1 MGCDIE
7 VHAEVLIDRAWHHYS
22 TATFDRNYRLFT
34 KMAGVRSQP
43 EWDIKPIAPPRGLP
57 MNLSAI
63 TKIAA
68 LKGKGHTY
76 SHSWLSSK
84 EIALTEKW
92 LIENAT
98 TPSDA
103 AFPSSSIK
111 LGWLFGGAFWGFE
124 KYRSDYPREIQD
136 VRWVFWFDN

>member
-7 VHAEVLIDRAWHHYS
+7 VHTEVLIDRAWHHYS
-22 TATFDRNYRLFT
+22 TAAFDRNYQLFT

-43 EWDIKPIAPPRGLP
+43 EWGIKPIVPPKGLP

-63 TKIAA
+63 TKIAVKC
-68 LKGKGHTY
+68 KGYAH
-76 SHSWLSSK
+76 SHSWFGAK

-92 LIENAT
+92 LMENAT
-98 TPSDA
+98 TPSGA

-111 LGWLFGGAFWGFE
+111 LGWLFGGTFGGFE